1 MKGEK
6 ESMKKIVAAIA
17 IDGNVIDKS
26 DYFDDYPFPRL
37 IDFRKNELVI
47 SNYYKMQTKDYRNLL
62 TTITYDDVKKITL
75 KVVKRIKGQRIT
87 LLNTYYDFEILIITK
102 DQEEWDIETK
112 AIYQIIDGMKRIE
125 NIEDVV
131 GIFDC
136 FKSIEEFYDLNEQ
149 ELKTIKNVNVHRVSN
164 KNDFQKFCEENYEEW
179 IEKFNFENGR
189 LTYQDRNM

>member
-1 MKGEK
+1 
-6 ESMKKIVAAIA
+6 MKKIVAAIA

-62 TTITYDDVKKITL
+62 TTIPYNEVKKISL

-87 LLNTYYDFEILIITK
+87 LLNTYYDFDILIITK

-164 KNDFQKFCEENYEEW
+164 KNDFKKFCEENYEEW

-189 LTYQDRNM
+189 LTYPDRNI